1 MPKPG
6 KLRIIT
12 YMCPSH
18 PVEMYELLMNY
29 LEEELNV
36 EATLVYETRAGG
48 PLPGRCDPFTDDSID
63 LAFMSSTA
71 YLELV
76 DSKNQFCELL
86 PVAAVFKHPKNL
98 DLQPGYYS
106 DIIIH
111 IDGKKYVKTF
121 LDLRGCQWAY
131 CDEKSLSGSAIV
143 LKCLRE
149 LGENAKF
156 FGNTIKS
163 GNHLNSIQM
172 VLQKQAEASAVD
184 STCLAYYRKSLLPK
198 TAEDIFVLDSLGIL
212 PPYPI
217 VVNSRLSDDMKRK
230 MAEALMK
237 STQTRLW
244 GERLGKFGIIK
255 FAPNNIDCYNSHRE
269 IDEVVKDTGLGI
281 RYY

>member
-1 MPKPG
+1 MPKSPT
-6 KLRIIT
+6 KLRVIT

-29 LEEELNV
+29 LEEELDV
-36 EATLVYETRAGG
+36 EATLIYETRAAG
-48 PLPGRCDPFTDDSID
+48 PLPGRCDPFTDNSID
-63 LAFMSSTA
+63 LAFMSTTS

-76 DSKNQFCELL
+76 DSKNEFCELL
-86 PVAAVFKHPKNL
+86 PVAAVFKHPKNV
-98 DLQPGYYS
+98 DCQPGYYS
-106 DIIIH
+106 DVIIH

-131 CDEKSLSGSAIV
+131 CDEKSLSGSAVV
-143 LKCLRE
+143 LKTLRE
-149 LGENAKF
+149 LGENATF

-163 GNHLNSIQM
+163 GNHLNSLQM

-184 STCLAYYRKSLLPK
+184 SNCLAYHKKILPNAGK
-198 TAEDIFVLDSLGIL
+198 DIFVLDSLGIL

-217 VVNSRLSDDMKRK
+217 VVNSRLSDEMKRK
-230 MAEALMK
+230 MADALIR

-244 GERLGKFGIIK
+244 GERLAKFGIIK
-255 FAPNNIDCYNSHRE
+255 FAPNHIDRYSTQRE
-269 IDEVVKDTGLGI
+269 IDDAVKNTGLGI

>member
-1 MPKPG
+1 
-6 KLRIIT
+6 
-12 YMCPSH
+12 MCPSH

-29 LEEELNV
+29 LEEELDV
-36 EATLVYETRAGG
+36 EATLVYETRAAG

-63 LAFMSSTA
+63 LAFMSSTS
-71 YLELV
+71 YLELL
-76 DSKNQFCELL
+76 DSKNGFCELL
-86 PVAAVFKHPKNL
+86 PVAPVIKHPKNL

-131 CDEKSLSGSAIV
+131 CDEKSLSGSAVV
-143 LKCLRE
+143 LKNLRE
-149 LGENAKF
+149 LGENATF

-184 STCLAYYRKSLLPK
+184 STCLTYHRKNLPNA
-198 TAEDIFVLDSLGIL
+198 AEDIFVLDSLGIL

-217 VVNSRLSDDMKRK
+217 VVNSRLSDEMKKK
-230 MAEALMK
+230 MAEALMR
-237 STQTRLW
+237 SNQTRLW
-244 GERLGKFGIIK
+244 GERLAKFGIIK
-255 FAPNNIDCYNSHRE
+255 FAPNHIGLYNSQRDISE
-269 IDEVVKDTGLGI
+269 AVKDTGLGI